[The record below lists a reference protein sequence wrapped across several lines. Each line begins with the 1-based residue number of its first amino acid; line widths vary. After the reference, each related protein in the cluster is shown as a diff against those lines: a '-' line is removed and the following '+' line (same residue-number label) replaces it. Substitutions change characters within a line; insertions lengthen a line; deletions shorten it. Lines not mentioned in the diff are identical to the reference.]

1 MRKPTIAFVHSGL
14 TVHAAPCGEAWC
26 GEILDEQSE
35 VLDVFAYTRE
45 EFPGA
50 VIGALAFPEVS
61 FSTTLA
67 ARLWLHTGDEL
78 AGPSRLAAVP
88 APASASQRLAG

>member
-1 MRKPTIAFVHSGL
+1 MKKPTIAFVHTGL

-26 GEILDEQSE
+26 GEILDEQGD

-50 VIGALAFPEVS
+50 LIGALTFAEVS
-61 FSTTLA
+61 FAVSLA

-78 AGPSRLAAVP
+78 ATP
-88 APASASQRLAG
+88 AEPPVSSVHQLLAG

>member
-1 MRKPTIAFVHSGL
+1 MKKPTIAFVHAGL
-14 TVHAAPCGEAWC
+14 TIHAAPCGPAFC
-26 GEILDEQSE
+26 GEILDELGE

-61 FSTTLA
+61 FATALA
-67 ARLWLHTGDEL
+67 ARLWLHTGDEPAPREPALASVHQLL
-78 AGPSRLAAVP
+78 AG
-88 APASASQRLAG
+88 